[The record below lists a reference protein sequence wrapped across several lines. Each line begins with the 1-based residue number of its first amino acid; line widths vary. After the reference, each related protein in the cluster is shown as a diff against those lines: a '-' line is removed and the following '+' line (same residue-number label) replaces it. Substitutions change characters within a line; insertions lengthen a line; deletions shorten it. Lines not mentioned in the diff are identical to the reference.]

1 MLESIPRWSTRNRVA
16 VNLMTVIVLLSGIA
30 VAATQMQRDL
40 FPDVNTN
47 FITVTTIDPETSL
60 PADIERTIT
69 IPIEEELTDVKGIT
83 KIVSTSQDNVSSIF
97 LEVDADI
104 DDLSEVVNDVRQAA
118 DKAEA
123 EMPASAEAPVVEQ
136 FDIPFP
142 LITFTLAY
150 PPGTDLRG
158 YRPVL
163 DRIERK
169 IKLVNG
175 VSDVLVDGLEDREVW
190 VEIDPYRLQAIG
202 LGFDEVA
209 QAVARKNRNAVGGRM
224 DGSGGQRV
232 VRVLGEITEPDQL
245 NGLVVKREGNRI
257 VRLQDVATV
266 KETQEEA
273 QSRGRVNIQP
283 AVTYTVVKKKGEDA
297 IRIAAETEHIF
308 REQAANLPDTFKVQ
322 VVSDST
328 KYINIRIMTVLQN
341 GFQALLMVT
350 ILLMF
355 MLNWRLALLVAVGI
369 PVSFAGCFLVMQF
382 EGHSIN
388 MLSLFAMIMA
398 LGMVVDDAVVVAENV
413 YRYFEEGLSPVQ
425 AAIKGTSE
433 VMWPV
438 LGSVST
444 TVAAFLPLIWGEGI
458 IGKFLAVVPV
468 VVISALVFSLLQ
480 AFLVLPSHLSDFVK
494 PSRTPEEIEE
504 ENDQGFRRVPGYGSW
519 LLFSAGV
526 SAILTAIVIFHLPLS
541 SNDWLLANVNDGL
554 LPALNRAMGEGTFP
568 LILPGPEEI
577 ITGHEIN
584 SRLHTAWLVV
594 GLFAFAAVFGA
605 MALVG
610 FASVRGPIL
619 RFIEYSY
626 ACMRELV
633 DEGVHIIIQIYIHLL
648 AICLRWRYIVIC
660 GAVAGMGVVV
670 NATVGFKL
678 FSTDFADTI
687 NVKVELPPDYTLEQ
701 TEDAVARLETRIAE
715 VIPPDD
721 VMAFVTRV
729 GGKLDVTDQFIEYS
743 SNYAMIIVDLD
754 EANPAARK
762 PSVIEKELRGILA
775 EFPEFVKTTAKKE
788 EGGPPVGRAVNVEI
802 RGPDYAVLDRIGRE
816 VEARLGG
823 VEGVVNVGN
832 DYPRGKTEF
841 QIQIDEDKAARA
853 GVDVAALGQALT
865 AGFRGLEAARLRW
878 GVDEVIIRVKMDERF
893 AQDPEVLRGFR
904 LRNNRG
910 EIVDISSFAKI
921 TPQEGYSRIR
931 RLNQERLLTVSADIA
946 PERAGEVTS
955 KVVNNQIAEWIPG
968 LLKEHPNYTIA
979 LTGENEDTDKSMNAM
994 VLAALV
1000 AILLIYA
1007 LLATITNSLIM
1018 PFVIMSVIPFGIVGV
1033 FIGLI
1038 LQNEPMGLM
1047 SIMGTIAL
1055 AGIVVNNSVV
1065 FVDFINQYRH
1075 RASHFDD
1082 RAEGADVLRQPKHMS
1097 SVLRWRSIMGS
1108 GRTRFRPIFLTTCTT
1123 VVGLFSLAF
1132 RSTGQEQFLA
1142 PMAQAVVWGL
1152 TFATLITM
1160 ILIPCLYAIVDD
1172 LHLWWWGRNE
1182 ARRLSELRD
1191 EVRHKHLP
1199 KPPRGMKAPPP
1210 VAG

>member
-1 MLESIPRWSTRNRVA
+1 MEAIPRWSTRNRVA
-16 VNLMTVIVLLSGIA
+16 VNLMTALVLISGIA
-30 VAATQMQRDL
+30 VSATQMQRDL

-47 FITVTTIDPETSL
+47 FITVSTIDPETSL

-83 KIVSTSQDNVSSIF
+83 KILSTSQDNVSSIF
-97 LEVDADI
+97 LEVDPDI
-104 DDLSEVVNDVRQAA
+104 DDLSEVLNEVRQAA

-123 EMPASAEAPVVEQ
+123 EMPATAEPPVVEQ

-150 PPGTDLRG
+150 PPGTDLQSV
-158 YRPVL
+158 RPTL

-169 IKLVNG
+169 IKLVPG

-190 VEIDPYRLQAIG
+190 VEVDPYRLQSIG
-202 LGFDEVA
+202 LGFGEVA
-209 QAVARKNRNAVGGRM
+209 ESVSRKNRNAVGGRM

-232 VRVLGEITEPDQL
+232 VRVLGEITEPQEL
-245 NGLVVKREGNRI
+245 EGLVIKREGNRI

-266 KETQEEA
+266 KEAMEEE
-273 QSRGRVNIQP
+273 QTRGRVNIQP

-297 IRIAAETEHIF
+297 IRIAAESEHIF
-308 REQAANLPDTFKVQ
+308 RTEAAALPPEFVIQ
-322 VVSDST
+322 VVSDTT
-328 KYINIRIMTVLQN
+328 KYINIRILTVMQN
-341 GFQALLMVT
+341 GIQALIMVT
-350 ILLMF
+350 LLLMF
-355 MLNWRLALLVAVGI
+355 MLNWRLALLVAIGI
-369 PVSFAGCFLVMQF
+369 PVSFAGCFLIMHW

-480 AFLVLPSHLSDFVK
+480 AFFVLPSHLSDVVR
-494 PSRTPEEIEE
+494 PARRPADIESEPTRT
-504 ENDQGFRRVPGYGSW
+504 PGYGAW
-519 LLFSAGV
+519 LLFSAGLAALI
-526 SAILTAIVIFHLPLS
+526 SVITVFQLPLS
-541 SNDWLLANVNDGL
+541 ANDW
-554 LPALNRAMGEGTFP
+554 
-568 LILPGPEEI
+568 ILPHVQPPAGEI
-577 ITGHEIN
+577 ITQHELM
-584 SRLHTAWLVV
+584 SRVHTAWLAAGF
-594 GLFAFAAVFGA
+594 GLFAALTLLF
-605 MALVG
+605 ALVG
-610 FASVRGPIL
+610 FGFVRRRVLGL
-619 RFIEYSY
+619 VEYVY
-626 ACMRELV
+626 ACMRESV
-633 DEGVHIIIQIYIHLL
+633 DRGVEVVIQVYIHLL
-648 AICLRWRYIVIC
+648 TICLRWRYLVIG
-660 GAVAGMGVVV
+660 GAVAGIFAMGFIVSQ
-670 NATVGFKL
+670 TVGFKL
-678 FSTDFADTI
+678 FGTDFADTI
-687 NVKVELPPDYTLEQ
+687 NVKAELPPDYTLEQ
-701 TEDAVARLETRIAE
+701 TEDFIARLEARIAE
-715 VIPPDD
+715 AVPPEDI
-721 VMAFVTRV
+721 VAFVTRV
-729 GGKLDVTDQFIEYS
+729 GAKLDATDQFLEYS

-754 EANPAARK
+754 EANPAARA
-762 PSVIEKELRGILA
+762 PSIIEEQLRVLLA
-775 EFPEFVKTTAKKE
+775 EFPELVKSAVKKE

-802 RGPDYAVLDRIGRE
+802 RGPDYAALNDIGEEVLRRLAE
-816 VEARLGG
+816 VD
-823 VEGVVNVGN
+823 GVVNVGS

-841 QIQIDEDKAARA
+841 QIEIDEDKAARA

-865 AGFRGLEAARLRW
+865 GGFRGLEAARLRW

-893 AQDPEVLRGFR
+893 AQDPEVLRSFR

-910 EIVDISSFAKI
+910 EIVDISSFAQI

-931 RLNQERLLTVSADIA
+931 RLNQERLLTVSGDIDPNKA
-946 PERAGEVTS
+946 QIVSSKIVNDKIARWVPE
-955 KVVNNQIAEWIPG
+955 
-968 LLKEHPNYTIA
+968 LLAEHPNYTIS

-994 VLAALV
+994 ALAALV

-1018 PFVIMSVIPFGIVGV
+1018 PFVIMSVIPFGIIGV

-1038 LQNEPMGLM
+1038 LQNEPLGLM

-1065 FVDFINQYRH
+1065 FVDFINQHRH
-1075 RASHFDD
+1075 RHAHFDD
-1082 RAEGADVLRQPKHMS
+1082 DAEGADVLRQPKQMS
-1097 SVLRWRSIMGS
+1097 STLRWRSIVGS

-1123 VVGLFSLAF
+1123 VVGLYSLAF

-1152 TFATLITM
+1152 SFATLVTM

-1172 LHLWWWGRNE
+1172 IHFWWWRLTKGE
-1182 ARRLSELRD
+1182 AARRRSAEL
-1191 EVRHKHLP
+1191 LQAAP
-1199 KPPRGMKAPPP
+1199 AAAPR
-1210 VAG
+1210 